1 MTGADIHTVAQQ
13 LGHNDL
19 RMAAR
24 YQHLSPAYMP
34 DAVGKL
40 DAVFGSNDSLK
51 SAENRGER
59 HHSVTGQLTESDAM
73 SVSD

>member
-1 MTGADIHTVAQQ
+1 
-13 LGHNDL
+13 
-19 RMAAR
+19 MAAR
-24 YQHLSPAYMP
+24 YQHLSPAYMS